1 MSGKKIVILGGGFGG
16 AASAL
21 TARKLLGR
29 EHSIT
34 LVDRSKRTY
43 LCGSFPLL
51 IVGERKPEK
60 VSRSL
65 GTMVNRGVDY
75 RQTRVEAIDT
85 TNRIVITDSGVL
97 EYDYL
102 VVALGASYDWDD
114 VPGSASAYSFYGIS
128 EARRLRDK
136 LRYFKKGL
144 ILISVSSTPYKCPP
158 APYEAAMVLDWAF
171 KERGIRDQID
181 IKVFTP
187 EPATVPVAGPESGKR
202 LNTILVKKGIE
213 LHAGVSVAEISR
225 DGREA
230 GLSDGQSVD
239 AELIV
244 TIPTHRVSEVAV
256 NSGLA
261 DANGWIEA
269 SSNTLETATVG
280 VYAIGDINS
289 VPMATGKPLPKA
301 GVFASAEGQTVG
313 ANIAAEINET
323 EPVNFPGTG
332 YCFIAYSGTQ
342 AGMIKGN
349 FLAKNKPIVALK
361 TGTARGFKAK
371 ERFERDWRRFRI

>member
-1 MSGKKIVILGGGFGG
+1 
-16 AASAL
+16 
-21 TARKLLGR
+21 
-29 EHSIT
+29 
-34 LVDRSKRTY
+34 
-43 LCGSFPLL
+43 
-51 IVGERKPEK
+51 
-60 VSRSL
+60 
-65 GTMVNRGVDY
+65 
-75 RQTRVEAIDT
+75 
-85 TNRIVITDSGVL
+85 
-97 EYDYL
+97 
-102 VVALGASYDWDD
+102 
-114 VPGSASAYSFYGIS
+114 
-128 EARRLRDK
+128 
-136 LRYFKKGL
+136 
-144 ILISVSSTPYKCPP
+144 
-158 APYEAAMVLDWAF
+158 MVLDWAF

-202 LNTILVKKGIE
+202 LNKILVKKGIE
-213 LHAGVSVAEISR
+213 LHAGVSVAEISH

-230 GLSDGQSVD
+230 GLSNGQSVD

-261 DANGWIEA
+261 NGNGWIEA
-269 SSNTLETATVG
+269 SSNTLETATAG
-280 VYAIGDINS
+280 VYAVGDINS